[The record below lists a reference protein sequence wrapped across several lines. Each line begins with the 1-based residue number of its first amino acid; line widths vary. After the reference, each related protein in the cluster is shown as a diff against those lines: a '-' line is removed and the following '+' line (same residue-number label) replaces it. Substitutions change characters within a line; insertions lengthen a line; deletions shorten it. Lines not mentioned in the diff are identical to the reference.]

1 MAYVMCKTNT
11 PYTQHNH
18 KACIQQALTEA
29 RVICHNRGVRLTP
42 LRERVLELV
51 WQSHCPVGAYEI
63 MAELTQGESKPA
75 QPPTVYRALDF
86 LQEQG
91 LVHRLTS
98 INAYLGCSRPN
109 TAHNSCF
116 LICTQCRTTIEIEHP
131 AIENSLKDCAND
143 HGFTI
148 ADTSI
153 ELAGLCTNCRTN

>member
-1 MAYVMCKTNT
+1 MRKTNT
-11 PYTQHNH
+11 PYTPHDHND
-18 KACIQQALTEA
+18 CIQGALTEA
-29 RVICHNRGVRLTP
+29 RVICHSRGVRLTA

-63 MAELTQGESKPA
+63 LAELTQGELKPA

-91 LVHRLTS
+91 LVHRLSS
-98 INAYLGCSRPN
+98 INAYIGCSRPN
-109 TAHNSCF
+109 TPHKSCF
-116 LICTQCRTTIEIEHP
+116 LICTQCRTTIEIEHSG
-131 AIENSLKDCAND
+131 IENSLKDCAND
-143 HGFTI
+143 YGFTI